1 MNVGSITAVCAIVIA
16 TASLAISVLE
26 ARAAREHDRKSVMP
40 VLRVTRV
47 ATHGDTWAGLTLKNA
62 GLGPA
67 VITDTIIQLDG
78 KVVGR
83 WDRGTLALMAGS
95 NEPIPNFSALYEATV
110 IPAGTEQRLIFLSN
124 FDDERDAWFWDLIA
138 FRLDIEIR
146 YESIYGG
153 EAFSA
158 AKHPRVS

>member
-1 MNVGSITAVCAIVIA
+1 
-16 TASLAISVLE
+16 
-26 ARAAREHDRKSVMP
+26 
-40 VLRVTRV
+40 
-47 ATHGDTWAGLTLKNA
+47 
-62 GLGPA
+62 
-67 VITDTIIQLDG
+67 
-78 KVVGR
+78 
-83 WDRGTLALMAGS
+83 
-95 NEPIPNFSALYEATV
+95 V